1 MDSGKDIM
9 MMDDP
14 EMGKVYILSL
24 VTRLRVTLTSE
35 KKLMTTGGCLW
46 SLVVSGTRWRAAI
59 STGWLHLSPLKHHL
73 RSKIHW
79 LQLKS
84 KIHNTKYKGYNYK
97 STF

>member
-9 MMDDP
+9 MEDA
-14 EMGKVYILSL
+14 ETGKVYILAEGD
-24 VTRLRVTLTSE
+24 TDIWK

-97 STF
+97 STFWM